1 MKVLRSNKPG
11 GLNFTKEILDW
22 LGKNRNNLDY
32 AVDQELMKAI
42 ENEDIVTLKYTE
54 KLRTHPLLIDAFSK
68 FPNDSYELEEV
79 NGQYFKLISYDSGIE
94 TVISPALENFT
105 EGYNQ
110 ENSKALLEE
119 RKLSTMETFKIERTE
134 KGVKIGEEEIEAS
147 RVRMV
152 KSNMTVRELKLGDTK
167 EILANGVTKVG
178 TQNYVFE
185 GAGTSILVD

>member
-32 AVDQELMKAI
+32 TVDQELMKAI
-42 ENEDIVTLKYTE
+42 EDEDTIALKYTE
-54 KLRTHPLLIDAFSK
+54 KFRTHPLIIDAFSK
-68 FPNDSYELEEV
+68 FPNDSYVLDDV
-79 NGQYFKLISYDSGIE
+79 QGPYFKLISYDSGIE
-94 TVISPALENFT
+94 TTISPALENFT
-105 EGYNQ
+105 LGYDQ
-110 ENSKALLEE
+110 KNSKALLEE
-119 RKLSTMETFKIERTE
+119 RRLSTMETFKIERTE
-134 KGVKIGEEEIEAS
+134 KGVKIGKEEIEAS

-152 KSNMTVRELKLGDTK
+152 KSNMTVREVKPRDTK